1 MASEIMAEV
10 AAEPAID
17 LGPLP
22 GLVGYAIRRAQ
33 LAIHQDFHRTFE
45 VVDLSPAEFSVL
57 LIVQRNPGLR
67 QRRIGDVLAI
77 LPPNLVGL
85 VGRLAARRLLERRVN
100 PSDRRAVA
108 LFLTSAGEDVLRHA
122 LQLLEEHEGRVTAHL
137 GLADRRKLLKQL
149 TELTAL
155 AEQG

>member
-100 PSDRRAVA
+100 PSDRRA
-108 LFLTSAGEDVLRHA
+108 AGEDVLRHA